1 MKPGKMA
8 AISAVLGSIC
18 CLGPVVLVVFGLGTL
33 GLGAFLGRY
42 HWFFI
47 GGAAL
52 LLIYAWR
59 LYVKEKT
66 RCDAA
71 SCQMESKASAQ
82 ITLIIATIA
91 VLLFAGLNF
100 YTYVIAR
107 PPEAKAAQ
115 PQEVTVTIPVEGMV
129 CFTCGLTI
137 EATLKRLGGVYQVGA
152 NVKEK
157 SVTVTYEPKTVRVE
171 DLVAAINRT
180 GYKAELPVKSNP

>member
-1 MKPGKMA
+1 MKPGKMGVL
-8 AISAVLGSIC
+8 SAVLASVC
-18 CLGPVVLVVFGLGTL
+18 CLGPVVLVLLGLGTL
-33 GLGAFLGRY
+33 GIGALLGRY

-52 LLIYAWR
+52 VLIYAWR
-59 LYVKEKT
+59 VYAKEKR
-66 RCDAA
+66 RCDAE

-107 PPEAKAAQ
+107 PPEAKPAQ
-115 PQEVTVTIPVEGMV
+115 PQEATVRIPVEGMV

-137 EATLKRLGGVYQVGA
+137 EASLKNLSGVHKADA
-152 NVKEK
+152 NVREK
-157 SVTVTYEPKTVRVE
+157 SVTVSYDPQKVKIE
-171 DLVAAINRT
+171 DIVAAINRT
-180 GYKAELPVKSNP
+180 GYRAKLSEK